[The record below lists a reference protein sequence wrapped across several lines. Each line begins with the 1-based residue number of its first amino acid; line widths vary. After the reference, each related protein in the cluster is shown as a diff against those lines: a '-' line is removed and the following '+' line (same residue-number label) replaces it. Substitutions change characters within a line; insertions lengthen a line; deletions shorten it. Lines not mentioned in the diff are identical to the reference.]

1 MLREVLTMPDL
12 ISRKALLYEY
22 DRVHVGEPGGARK
35 LIEDAPAVDAEPVR
49 HVKWK
54 YQTFRIDRRVTVD
67 GEVTCADCHAK
78 HFRVVG
84 TWFKHCPYC
93 GAILDGGA
101 E

>member
-1 MLREVLTMPDL
+1 MRL
-12 ISRKALLYEY
+12 IDADALKSVFSEWLSENSDYRTIPQII
-22 DRVHVGEPGGARK
+22 DGAPT
-35 LIEDAPAVDAEPVR
+35 IDAEPVR

-54 YQTFRIDRRVTVD
+54 YQTFRTDRRVTVD

-93 GAILDGGA
+93 GGRLDGGT
-101 E
+101 EC